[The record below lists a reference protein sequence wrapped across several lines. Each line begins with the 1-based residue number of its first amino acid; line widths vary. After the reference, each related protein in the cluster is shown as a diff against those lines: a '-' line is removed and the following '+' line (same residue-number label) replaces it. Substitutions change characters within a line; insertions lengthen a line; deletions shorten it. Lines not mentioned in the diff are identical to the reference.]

1 MRTMTID
8 PERFSELT
16 NALQAA
22 MLLAARLEPDA
33 RQRARDAGDL
43 LAAIEQAASAAHG
56 LRPGRREST
65 EGDR

>member
-1 MRTMTID
+1 MATD

-22 MLLAARLEPDA
+22 LLLATRLEPEA

-43 LAAIEQAASAAHG
+43 LAAIERAASAAHG
-56 LRPGRREST
+56 LRLGRREST

>member
-1 MRTMTID
+1 MAID

-22 MLLAARLEPDA
+22 LLLAVRLEPEA

-43 LAAIEQAASAAHG
+43 LAAIERAASAARQ
-56 LRPGRREST
+56 LRQDCRGVG
-65 EGDR
+65 GDR